1 MDTVLHDKS
10 NRDILYPRQKV
21 NHIKAISKS
30 QWQGETLMLD
40 MDLGVQRNY
49 REEWSQYVNHGY
61 MPPNFPDNQTF
72 PADLE
77 RGFEKY
83 IYSVNLKA
91 THSQGERRDLSLG
104 LNSEYQ
110 DNRIDGRGF
119 IIPAFTQA
127 VLGGY
132 IFAKQNI
139 SASSI
144 VNLGIRYD
152 FGQIKTQPYSDWFQ
166 SPNDDETEW
175 LYVQRATRLDRSFSA
190 LSWSVGYNFN
200 REIFLLKAN
209 IGKSFRMPI
218 AKELAANG
226 VNYHQFSYEVG
237 DVNLSP
243 EVSYQLDMGAELNT
257 NRFAISVNPFVNYF
271 ANYIYLNPTHL
282 HDRLYGNGNQIF
294 IYTEAEVFRFGGEM
308 HAHLYLA
315 KKLKLGIIGEY
326 IYSEQLSGSK
336 KGFSLPFSPAPSG
349 LISLKYQSL
358 NLGFVQN
365 AYLYADLR
373 ITAIQNQIVPPE
385 EVTDG
390 YQELNLGLG
399 GEVRRV
405 RISLQINNVF
415 NSKHFNHSSYYR
427 LINVPEPGRNV
438 AVNITVPFN
447 IDITN

>member
-1 MDTVLHDKS
+1 
-10 NRDILYPRQKV
+10 
-21 NHIKAISKS
+21 
-30 QWQGETLMLD
+30 MLD